1 MSNTMSRD
9 VYDRRMSSSVRRT
22 YHREQRANT
31 RRQILAAADALLRE
45 RPYRE
50 LSVETAMAQTGL
62 TRTAFYRHF
71 DDVTDLVLRLLEDVG
86 HELYAIAARW
96 LEGTVENFPAA
107 THDGLRGIVDFFE
120 RHGRLIR
127 AISEAAVT
135 DERIER
141 GYSSFVEAFIEM
153 TARGFDALVASGQ
166 VDPFDTR
173 ALARAL
179 NMMNERYLLDQFGH
193 DPRGNADVAIATLEL
208 VWLRALGPL
217 RGERR

>member
-1 MSNTMSRD
+1 MSNTLSRE
-9 VYDRRMSSSVRRT
+9 VYDRPMSSSVRRT
-22 YHREQRANT
+22 HHREQRENT
-31 RRQILAAADALLRE
+31 RRQILAAADGLLRE

-107 THDGLRGIVDFFE
+107 THDGLRGIVGFFE

-141 GYSSFVEAFIEM
+141 GYSSFVEAFIDM
-153 TARGFDALVASGQ
+153 TARGFDELVASGQ
-166 VDPFDTR
+166 VDPLDTR

-179 NMMNERYLLDQFGH
+179 NLMNERYLLDQFGH
-193 DPRGNADVAIATLEL
+193 DPQGSADVAIATLEA
-208 VWLRALGPL
+208 VWLRAVGPL
-217 RGERR
+217 GGERR

>member
-153 TARGFDALVASGQ
+153 TARGFDELVASGQ

-193 DPRGNADVAIATLEL
+193 DPRGNADVAIATLEV
-208 VWLRALGPL
+208 VWLRAVGPL